1 MAILFDSQYSKIRKN
16 IGMRNYLV
24 DYQLSKIVH
33 TSYIYLFYYRCIYRY
48 AWEVKG
54 SCATPHFSSPK
65 LKI

>member
-1 MAILFDSQYSKIRKN
+1 MH
-16 IGMRNYLV
+16 NYWI

-33 TSYIYLFYYRCIYRY
+33 ASYIYIFYYRCIYRY
-48 AWEVKG
+48 SLKVKG

>member
-1 MAILFDSQYSKIRKN
+1 
-16 IGMRNYLV
+16 MRNYLV

-33 TSYIYLFYYRCIYRY
+33 ASYIYIFYYRCIYRY
-48 AWEVKG
+48 SLKVKG

>member
-1 MAILFDSQYSKIRKN
+1 
-16 IGMRNYLV
+16 MRNYLV

-33 TSYIYLFYYRCIYRY
+33 TSYIYLFYYRCIYIY
-48 AWEVKG
+48 ALKVKG